1 MISGTEFGRRQAKV
15 ERLVHDLRR
24 LVAEEE
30 ALEQEAAGTAVLKA
44 NHDEAERVR
53 WQIAAAVRST
63 VPTS

>member
-1 MISGTEFGRRQAKV
+1 MISGTEFRLRQAKV
-15 ERLVHDLRR
+15 ERLLHDLRR

-30 ALEQEAAGTAVLKA
+30 ALEQEAAGTAVLEA
-44 NHDEAERVR
+44 NHEEAERLR